1 MPSTDPPSSSPLPP
15 REVLARWRRAAES
28 ARDGLW
34 EVWPADGQTWFSE
47 RFATLLGHG
56 PGELLADMAALMQR
70 IHPEDRPLWDH
81 SWQSAV
87 SMGAPMAGHVAS
99 KGLLSVVG
107 NRTVEKAARLAAE
120 HGVNAATS
128 AADFADCD
136 VVLLCVSLDDDVRE
150 NVEALAGVL
159 KTGAVVVDH
168 STVSVDTAR
177 WAAQRLA
184 EAGIGFLD
192 APVSGG
198 VEGARNGKL
207 SIMIGGDAA
216 HLERARPALE
226 AYAARIAHMGG
237 SGAGQATKAVNQ
249 VLVAGINEA
258 VCEGL
263 ALGEK
268 LGLDPEVLLPT
279 LGAGAAGNWFLD
291 KRGATMLRSE
301 FAPGFKCAHM
311 LKDLRIVQGMAKDA
325 GIRHTAIDQ
334 ALADYAELTDRGD
347 GDADTSALIQLKR
360 QPTSA

>member
-1 MPSTDPPSSSPLPP
+1 MK
-15 REVLARWRRAAES
+15 VGFI
-28 ARDGLW
+28 GLG
-34 EVWPADGQTWFSE
+34 A
-47 RFATLLGHG
+47 
-56 PGELLADMAALMQR
+56 
-70 IHPEDRPLWDH
+70 
-81 SWQSAV
+81 
-87 SMGAPMAGHVAS
+87 MGAPMAGHVAG

-107 NRTVEKAARLAAE
+107 NRTVEKATRFAAE

-360 QPTSA
+360 QPKTAQV